1 MKLNRVTALFL
12 GLVLAFS
19 LAACGQGA
27 SSAST
32 ASSSASSAAAEG
44 KTEEQL
50 LADENEILSANDAL
64 WEKVFSSMDKN
75 VTETTLSTNYGDF
88 LLSAVEK
95 AKDQFSDE
103 EYKTLTADAE
113 KIRAIEEQI
122 AALAPADAAASSAA
136 AQGTAFPQFEGS
148 DLEGNPVDNSLFAGN
163 AFTVVNFWFNGCK
176 PCVEE
181 LDDLNALNEKVKA
194 QGGEVVGI
202 NTETLDGSQQGIEAA
217 KKLLAA
223 KGASYRNIYFASGS
237 EAGKFALNIMAFPTT
252 YVFDRDGNVVGQP
265 LLGGIDKE
273 ENLAALQKN
282 IDAAL
287 ARTAPN
293 KLFSPAAYGRLFLFA
308 AGIAM
313 HARAPDGIRWGRS
326 ILLPAKE
333 RISMKNT
340 GTLRIQTFA
349 ARQSAP
355 VEGVTV
361 AVQGDG
367 FTLHRITDA
376 TGSAADIPVE
386 APACTLSLDEDNT
399 TRPYAIVS
407 LTAAKPGYRTV
418 RIEGIQ
424 IFAGQVTLAQPQM
437 LPVTEE
443 DRDIPD
449 APIVIPPHALFAGSG
464 GSGPQ
469 PRENCTPRVLDQVVI
484 PKNITVHLGKPAAS
498 ARNVTVSFRDYIA
511 NVASSEVYPTW
522 PEQALRANIHCQIS
536 LALNRIYTE
545 WYPSKGYTFNITNS
559 TSYDQYYVHG
569 RTVFEVMVR
578 ITDDIFNTYLRKRG
592 TVNPYYSEYCD
603 GKSVTCPGLKQWGTV
618 TLANNGRSALQI
630 LRYYYGSSIEIVRTK
645 NIRSIPQSYP
655 GTPLRQGSR
664 GTAVFTLQRQLNR
677 IAKDYP
683 FLGKLTVDGVFGS
696 RMAATVRAFQKQFN
710 LTADGVVGRQ
720 TWYKI
725 SYIYVSVKDLAE
737 LTSEGETSTGTLSNG
752 TWNGTVLSTGAS
764 GSAVEQV
771 QFWLNTLAQYDSA
784 IPSVKVDGVFG
795 TATAN
800 AVRAFQ
806 RKYGLTVD
814 GIVGQTTWK
823 ELYDEFLSI
832 QSDNGT
838 PNAYPGT
845 PLREGSSGQNVR
857 LVQFWLKIA
866 RTVYTSLE
874 SVTVDGKFGAGTAA
888 AVRRFQRYF
897 GLTADG
903 VVGRTTWQKLYEV
916 YNDIANRL
924 LSSSLRPG
932 EYPGVLR
939 SGSTGTPVRELQFY
953 LYLMSA
959 YESSIPP
966 VSIDGKFGADTE
978 RAVRAY
984 QRFAGLTVDGVVGRT
999 TWNSLYG
1006 RASQLRSSGPVVTLK
1021 RLPYPGTPLTV
1032 GSSGKAVLY
1041 YNLLLLRIA
1050 YYFSSVEAPPLADR
1064 YTDETATATRS
1075 AQQLLGLEQTGI
1087 ADADTWTAVEAL
1099 SLQLAAHAPNPD
1111 RDTPSGT
1118 AYPGRAIAE
1127 GSAGQEVGQVERW
1140 INRRAQLSCGEG
1152 YVADNNRFGASDAAA
1167 VRAVQQ
1173 QAGLQPV
1180 NGIVYRETWHALQ
1193 AQCTDPCGCEKE
1205 E

>member
-1 MKLNRVTALFL
+1 
-12 GLVLAFS
+12 
-19 LAACGQGA
+19 
-27 SSAST
+27 
-32 ASSSASSAAAEG
+32 
-44 KTEEQL
+44 
-50 LADENEILSANDAL
+50 
-64 WEKVFSSMDKN
+64 
-75 VTETTLSTNYGDF
+75 
-88 LLSAVEK
+88 
-95 AKDQFSDE
+95 
-103 EYKTLTADAE
+103 
-113 KIRAIEEQI
+113 
-122 AALAPADAAASSAA
+122 
-136 AQGTAFPQFEGS
+136 
-148 DLEGNPVDNSLFAGN
+148 
-163 AFTVVNFWFNGCK
+163 
-176 PCVEE
+176 
-181 LDDLNALNEKVKA
+181 
-194 QGGEVVGI
+194 
-202 NTETLDGSQQGIEAA
+202 
-217 KKLLAA
+217 
-223 KGASYRNIYFASGS
+223 
-237 EAGKFALNIMAFPTT
+237 
-252 YVFDRDGNVVGQP
+252 
-265 LLGGIDKE
+265 
-273 ENLAALQKN
+273 
-282 IDAAL
+282 
-287 ARTAPN
+287 
-293 KLFSPAAYGRLFLFA
+293 
-308 AGIAM
+308 
-313 HARAPDGIRWGRS
+313 
-326 ILLPAKE
+326 
-333 RISMKNT
+333 MKNT

-367 FTLHRITDA
+367 FTLHCITDA

-399 TRPYAIVS
+399 IRPYAVVS
-407 LTAAKPGYRTV
+407 LTAAKSGYRTV

-424 IFAGQVTLAQPQM
+424 IFAGQITLAQPAM
-437 LPVTEE
+437 IPVTEE
-443 DRDIPD
+443 GKDIPD

-469 PRENCTPRVLDQVVI
+469 LRENCTPRVLDKVII

-569 RTVFEVMVR
+569 RTVFDVMVR
-578 ITDDIFNTYLRKRG
+578 ITDDIFNTYIRKTG

-618 TLANNGRSALQI
+618 TLANQGRTALQI
-630 LRYYYGSSIEIVRTK
+630 LRYYYGSDIEIVRTS
-645 NIRSIPQSYP
+645 NIQSIPQSYP
-655 GTPLRQGSR
+655 GSPLRQGDS

-677 IAKDYP
+677 ITKDYP

-710 LTADGVVGRQ
+710 LTADGMVGRQ

-737 LTSEGETSTGTLSNG
+737 LTSEGEVSSGTLSDG
-752 TWNGTVLSTGAS
+752 TWGGTVLRTGST
-764 GSAVEQV
+764 GSAVEQL
-771 QFWLNTLAQYDSA
+771 QFWLNTLAQYESS
-784 IPSVKVDGVFG
+784 IPSLTVDGVYG
-795 TATAN
+795 TGTAN

-814 GIVGQTTWK
+814 GVVGRATWT
-823 ELYDEFLSI
+823 EVYDQFRSI

-845 PLREGSSGQNVR
+845 ALREGASGQNVR

-866 RTVYTSLE
+866 RTVYPSL
-874 SVTVDGKFGAGTAA
+874 SNVTVDGRFGSATAA

-924 LSSSLRPG
+924 LSPSLRPG

-939 SGSTGTPVRELQFY
+939 NGSSGTAVRELQFY

-959 YESSIPP
+959 YESSIPAIG
-966 VSIDGKFGADTE
+966 IDGQFGASTE
-978 RAVRAY
+978 AAVRAY
-984 QRFAGLTVDGVVGRT
+984 QRFAGLTVDGIVGRT
-999 TWNSLYG
+999 TWNSLYDK
-1006 RASQLRSSGPVVTLK
+1006 ASTLRTSGPVVTLK

-1032 GSSGKAVLY
+1032 GSSGSAVLY
-1041 YNLLLLRIA
+1041 YSLLLQRIA
-1050 YYFSSVEAPPLADR
+1050 YYFTSVVSPPLSDQ
-1064 YTDETATATRS
+1064 YTDETAAATRS
-1075 AQQLLGLEQTGI
+1075 AQELLNLHETGI
-1087 ADADTWTAVEAL
+1087 ADAETWTAVEAL

-1111 RDTPSGT
+1111 RDTPPST

-1140 INRRAQLSCGEG
+1140 LNRRAQLSCDED
-1152 YVADNNRFGASDAAA
+1152 YVADNNRFGAADAAA

-1173 QAGLQPV
+1173 QAGLLV
-1180 NGIVYRETWHALQ
+1180 TGTVDRETWAALQ
-1193 AQCTDPCGCEKE
+1193 AQSCEHCNE
-1205 E
+1205 EE

>member
-1 MKLNRVTALFL
+1 
-12 GLVLAFS
+12 
-19 LAACGQGA
+19 
-27 SSAST
+27 
-32 ASSSASSAAAEG
+32 
-44 KTEEQL
+44 
-50 LADENEILSANDAL
+50 
-64 WEKVFSSMDKN
+64 
-75 VTETTLSTNYGDF
+75 
-88 LLSAVEK
+88 
-95 AKDQFSDE
+95 
-103 EYKTLTADAE
+103 
-113 KIRAIEEQI
+113 
-122 AALAPADAAASSAA
+122 
-136 AQGTAFPQFEGS
+136 
-148 DLEGNPVDNSLFAGN
+148 
-163 AFTVVNFWFNGCK
+163 
-176 PCVEE
+176 
-181 LDDLNALNEKVKA
+181 
-194 QGGEVVGI
+194 
-202 NTETLDGSQQGIEAA
+202 
-217 KKLLAA
+217 
-223 KGASYRNIYFASGS
+223 
-237 EAGKFALNIMAFPTT
+237 
-252 YVFDRDGNVVGQP
+252 
-265 LLGGIDKE
+265 
-273 ENLAALQKN
+273 
-282 IDAAL
+282 
-287 ARTAPN
+287 
-293 KLFSPAAYGRLFLFA
+293 
-308 AGIAM
+308 
-313 HARAPDGIRWGRS
+313 
-326 ILLPAKE
+326 
-333 RISMKNT
+333 MKNT

-355 VEGVTV
+355 MEGVTV

-367 FTLHRITDA
+367 FTLHCITDA
-376 TGSAADIPVE
+376 TGSAADIPIE

-443 DRDIPD
+443 DRDIPN
-449 APIVIPPHALFAGSG
+449 APIIIPPHALFAGSG

-469 PRENCTPRVLDQVVI
+469 PRENCTPRVLDKVII

-630 LRYYYGSSIEIVRTK
+630 LRYYYGSSIEIVRTN
-645 NIRSIPQSYP
+645 NIQSIPQSYP
-655 GTPLRQGSR
+655 GSPLRQGDS

-677 IAKDYP
+677 ITKDYP
-683 FLGKLTVDGVFGS
+683 FLGKLTVDGVFGAK
-696 RMAATVRAFQKQFN
+696 MTATVKAFQKQFN
-710 LTADGVVGRQ
+710 LTADGMVGRQ

-737 LTSEGETSTGTLSNG
+737 LTSEGEVSSGTLSDG
-752 TWNGTVLSTGAS
+752 TWGGTVLRTGST
-764 GSAVEQV
+764 GSAVEQL
-771 QFWLNTLAQYDSA
+771 QFWLNTLAQYESS
-784 IPSVKVDGVFG
+784 IPSLTVDGVYG
-795 TATAN
+795 TGTAN

-814 GIVGQTTWK
+814 GVVGRATWT
-823 ELYDEFLSI
+823 EVYDQFRSI

-845 PLREGSSGQNVR
+845 ALREGASGQNVR

-866 RTVYTSLE
+866 RTVYPSL
-874 SVTVDGKFGAGTAA
+874 SNVTVDGRFGSATAA
-888 AVRRFQRYF
+888 AVRRFQTYF
-897 GLTADG
+897 GLTSDG
-903 VVGRTTWQKLYEV
+903 VVGRTTWNKLYEV
-916 YNDIANRL
+916 YNDIANKL

-939 SGSTGTPVRELQFY
+939 NGSSGTAVRELQFY

-959 YESSIPP
+959 YESSIPAIA
-966 VSIDGKFGADTE
+966 IDGQFGASTE
-978 RAVRAY
+978 AAVRAY
-984 QRFAGLTVDGVVGRT
+984 QRFAGLTVDGIVGRT
-999 TWNSLYG
+999 TWNSLYDKASTL
-1006 RASQLRSSGPVVTLK
+1006 RASGPVVTLK

-1032 GSSGKAVLY
+1032 GSSGSAVLY
-1041 YNLLLLRIA
+1041 YSLLLQRIA
-1050 YYFSSVEAPPLADR
+1050 YYFTSVVSPPLSDQ
-1064 YTDETATATRS
+1064 YTDETAAATRS
-1075 AQQLLGLEQTGI
+1075 AQELLNLHETGI
-1087 ADADTWTAVEAL
+1087 ADAETWTAVEAL

-1111 RDTPSGT
+1111 RDTPPST

-1140 INRRAQLSCGEG
+1140 LNRRAQLSCDED
-1152 YVADNNRFGASDAAA
+1152 YVADNNRFGAADAAA

-1173 QAGLQPV
+1173 QAGLLV
-1180 NGIVYRETWHALQ
+1180 TGTVDRETWAALQ
-1193 AQCTDPCGCEKE
+1193 AQSCEHCNE
-1205 E
+1205 EE

>member
-1 MKLNRVTALFL
+1 
-12 GLVLAFS
+12 
-19 LAACGQGA
+19 
-27 SSAST
+27 
-32 ASSSASSAAAEG
+32 
-44 KTEEQL
+44 
-50 LADENEILSANDAL
+50 
-64 WEKVFSSMDKN
+64 
-75 VTETTLSTNYGDF
+75 
-88 LLSAVEK
+88 
-95 AKDQFSDE
+95 
-103 EYKTLTADAE
+103 
-113 KIRAIEEQI
+113 
-122 AALAPADAAASSAA
+122 
-136 AQGTAFPQFEGS
+136 
-148 DLEGNPVDNSLFAGN
+148 
-163 AFTVVNFWFNGCK
+163 
-176 PCVEE
+176 
-181 LDDLNALNEKVKA
+181 
-194 QGGEVVGI
+194 
-202 NTETLDGSQQGIEAA
+202 
-217 KKLLAA
+217 
-223 KGASYRNIYFASGS
+223 
-237 EAGKFALNIMAFPTT
+237 
-252 YVFDRDGNVVGQP
+252 
-265 LLGGIDKE
+265 
-273 ENLAALQKN
+273 
-282 IDAAL
+282 
-287 ARTAPN
+287 
-293 KLFSPAAYGRLFLFA
+293 
-308 AGIAM
+308 
-313 HARAPDGIRWGRS
+313 
-326 ILLPAKE
+326 
-333 RISMKNT
+333 MKNT
-340 GTLRIQTFA
+340 GILRIQAFG
-349 ARQSAP
+349 ARQSSP
-355 VEGVTV
+355 IEGVLVTV
-361 AVQGDG
+361 SGNG
-367 FTLHRITDA
+367 FTAQRITDE
-376 TGSAADIPVE
+376 TGTAADLSIE
-386 APACTLSLDEDNT
+386 APSCALSLQEDNT
-399 TRPYAIVS
+399 IRPYAVVD
-407 LTAAKPGYRTV
+407 LTAAKAGFRTV
-418 RIEGIQ
+418 RIQGVQ
-424 IFAGQVTLAQPQM
+424 IFAGQVTLAQPEM
-437 LPVTEE
+437 IPETEE
-443 DRDIPD
+443 DRDVVNP
-449 APIVIPPHALFAGSG
+449 PIVIPEHSLFTGDG
-464 GSGPQ
+464 GSGPD
-469 PRENCTPRVLDQVVI
+469 PMENCVPRVLSRVII

-569 RTVFEVMVR
+569 RTVFDVMVR
-578 ITDDIFNTYLRKRG
+578 ITDDIFNTYLRKTG

-630 LRYYYGSSIEIVRTK
+630 LRYYYGSDIEIVRTS
-645 NIRSIPQSYP
+645 NIQSIPQSYL
-655 GTPLRQGSR
+655 GSPLRQGDS

-677 IAKDYP
+677 ITKDYP

-737 LTSEGETSTGTLSNG
+737 LTSEGETSNGTLSDG
-752 TWNGTVLSTGAS
+752 TWGGTVLRTGST
-764 GSAVEQV
+764 GSAVEQL
-771 QFWLNTLAQYDSA
+771 QFWLNTLAQYNSA
-784 IPSVKVDGVFG
+784 IPSVTVDGVFG
-795 TATAN
+795 SGTAA

-814 GIVGQTTWK
+814 GVVGRTTWT
-823 ELYDEFLSI
+823 EVYDQFRSI

-845 PLREGSSGQNVR
+845 ALREGSSGQNVR

-866 RTVYTSLE
+866 RTVYTSLAN
-874 SVTVDGKFGAGTAA
+874 VTVDGKFGAGTAA
-888 AVRRFQRYF
+888 AVQRFQRYF

-924 LSSSLRPG
+924 LSPSA
-932 EYPGVLR
+932 
-939 SGSTGTPVRELQFY
+939 VRELQFY

-1006 RASQLRSSGPVVTLK
+1006 RASQLRSSGPVITLK

-1032 GSSGKAVLY
+1032 GSSGSAVLY
-1041 YNLLLLRIA
+1041 YTLLLQRIA
-1050 YYFSSVEAPPLADR
+1050 YYFSSVEAPPLSDQ
-1064 YTDETATATRS
+1064 YTDETAAATRS

-1111 RDTPSGT
+1111 RDTPPST

-1140 INRRAQLSCGEG
+1140 LNRRAQLSCDED
-1152 YVADNNRFGASDAAA
+1152 YVADNNRFGAADAAA

-1173 QAGLQPV
+1173 QAGLLV
-1180 NGIVYRETWHALQ
+1180 TGIVNRDTWAALQ
-1193 AQCTDPCGCEKE
+1193 AQSCNCDKE

>member
-1 MKLNRVTALFL
+1 M
-12 GLVLAFS
+12 
-19 LAACGQGA
+19 
-27 SSAST
+27 
-32 ASSSASSAAAEG
+32 
-44 KTEEQL
+44 
-50 LADENEILSANDAL
+50 
-64 WEKVFSSMDKN
+64 M
-75 VTETTLSTNYGDF
+75 
-88 LLSAVEK
+88 
-95 AKDQFSDE
+95 
-103 EYKTLTADAE
+103 
-113 KIRAIEEQI
+113 
-122 AALAPADAAASSAA
+122 
-136 AQGTAFPQFEGS
+136 
-148 DLEGNPVDNSLFAGN
+148 
-163 AFTVVNFWFNGCK
+163 NG
-176 PCVEE
+176 
-181 LDDLNALNEKVKA
+181 
-194 QGGEVVGI
+194 I
-202 NTETLDGSQQGIEAA
+202 
-217 KKLLAA
+217 
-223 KGASYRNIYFASGS
+223 
-237 EAGKFALNIMAFPTT
+237 
-252 YVFDRDGNVVGQP
+252 
-265 LLGGIDKE
+265 
-273 ENLAALQKN
+273 
-282 IDAAL
+282 
-287 ARTAPN
+287 
-293 KLFSPAAYGRLFLFA
+293 
-308 AGIAM
+308 
-313 HARAPDGIRWGRS
+313 
-326 ILLPAKE
+326 
-333 RISMKNT
+333 
-340 GTLRIQTFA
+340 LRIQTYRP
-349 ARQSAP
+349 RQSAP

-361 AVQGDG
+361 VITGSG
-367 FTLHRITDA
+367 FTAHRITDA
-376 TGSAADIPVE
+376 EGNAEDVAIC
-386 APACTLSLDEDNT
+386 APACALSLDENNT
-399 TRPYAIVS
+399 TTLPYAVCS
-407 LTAAKPGYRTV
+407 LTARKPGYRTV
-418 RIEGIQ
+418 RIQGIQ
-424 IFAGQVTLAQPQM
+424 IFAGQVTLARPEM
-437 LPVTEE
+437 IPDTEE
-443 DRDIPD
+443 GKDIVDP
-449 APIVIPPHALFAGSG
+449 PVIIPTHALFAGNG
-464 GSGPQ
+464 GSGPA
-469 PRENCTPRVLDQVVI
+469 PTNPCTGSRVLDRVI
-484 PKNITVHLGKPAAS
+484 VPKNITVHLGRPAAS

-522 PEQALRANIHCQIS
+522 PIEALKANIHCQIS

-569 RTVFEVMVR
+569 RTVFDVMVR

-630 LRYYYGSSIEIVRTK
+630 LRYYYGSDIEIVRTS
-645 NIRSIPQSYP
+645 NIQSIPQSYP
-655 GTPLRQGSR
+655 GSPLRQGDS
-664 GTAVFTLQRQLNR
+664 GTTVFTLQRQLNR
-677 IAKDYP
+677 ITKDYP

-737 LTSEGETSTGTLSNG
+737 LTSEGETSNGTLSDG
-752 TWNGTVLSTGAS
+752 TWGGTVLRTGST
-764 GSAVEQV
+764 GSAVEQL
-771 QFWLNTLAQYDSA
+771 QFWLNTLAQYNSA
-784 IPSVKVDGVFG
+784 IPSVTVDGVFG
-795 TATAN
+795 SGTAA

-814 GIVGQTTWK
+814 GVVGRTTWT
-823 ELYDEFLSI
+823 EVYDQFRSI

-845 PLREGSSGQNVR
+845 ALREGSSGQNVR

-866 RTVYTSLE
+866 RTVYTSLAN
-874 SVTVDGKFGAGTAA
+874 VTVDGKFGAGTAA
-888 AVRRFQRYF
+888 AVH
-897 GLTADG
+897 
-903 VVGRTTWQKLYEV
+903 
-916 YNDIANRL
+916 DIANRL
-924 LSSSLRPG
+924 LSPSLRPG

-939 SGSTGTPVRELQFY
+939 TGSSGTAVRELQFY

-1032 GSSGKAVLY
+1032 GSSGSAVLY
-1041 YNLLLLRIA
+1041 YTLLLQRIA
-1050 YYFSSVEAPPLADR
+1050 YYFSSVEAPPLSDQ
-1064 YTDETATATRS
+1064 YTDETAAATRS

-1111 RDTPSGT
+1111 RDTPPST

-1140 INRRAQLSCGEG
+1140 LNRRAQLSCDED
-1152 YVADNNRFGASDAAA
+1152 YVADNNRFGAADAAA

-1173 QAGLQPV
+1173 QAGLLV
-1180 NGIVYRETWHALQ
+1180 TGIVNRDTWAALQ
-1193 AQCTDPCGCEKE
+1193 AQSCNCDKE

>member
-1 MKLNRVTALFL
+1 
-12 GLVLAFS
+12 
-19 LAACGQGA
+19 
-27 SSAST
+27 
-32 ASSSASSAAAEG
+32 
-44 KTEEQL
+44 
-50 LADENEILSANDAL
+50 
-64 WEKVFSSMDKN
+64 
-75 VTETTLSTNYGDF
+75 
-88 LLSAVEK
+88 
-95 AKDQFSDE
+95 
-103 EYKTLTADAE
+103 
-113 KIRAIEEQI
+113 
-122 AALAPADAAASSAA
+122 
-136 AQGTAFPQFEGS
+136 
-148 DLEGNPVDNSLFAGN
+148 
-163 AFTVVNFWFNGCK
+163 
-176 PCVEE
+176 
-181 LDDLNALNEKVKA
+181 
-194 QGGEVVGI
+194 
-202 NTETLDGSQQGIEAA
+202 
-217 KKLLAA
+217 
-223 KGASYRNIYFASGS
+223 
-237 EAGKFALNIMAFPTT
+237 
-252 YVFDRDGNVVGQP
+252 
-265 LLGGIDKE
+265 
-273 ENLAALQKN
+273 
-282 IDAAL
+282 
-287 ARTAPN
+287 
-293 KLFSPAAYGRLFLFA
+293 
-308 AGIAM
+308 
-313 HARAPDGIRWGRS
+313 
-326 ILLPAKE
+326 
-333 RISMKNT
+333 MKNT

-367 FTLHRITDA
+367 FTLHCITDA
-376 TGSAADIPVE
+376 TGSAADIPIE

-399 TRPYAIVS
+399 IRPYAVVS
-407 LTAAKPGYRTV
+407 LTAAKSGYRTV

-437 LPVTEE
+437 LPDTEE
-443 DRDIPD
+443 GKDIPN
-449 APIVIPPHALFAGSG
+449 APIIIPPHALFAGNG
-464 GSGPQ
+464 GSGAQ
-469 PRENCTPRVLDQVVI
+469 PVENCVPRVLDKVII

-569 RTVFEVMVR
+569 RTVFDVMVR

-618 TLANNGRSALQI
+618 TLANQGRTALQI
-630 LRYYYGSSIEIVRTK
+630 LRYYYGNDIEIVRTN
-645 NIRSIPQSYP
+645 NIQSIPQSYP
-655 GTPLRQGSR
+655 GSPLRQGDS

-677 IAKDYP
+677 ITKDYP

-737 LTSEGETSTGTLSNG
+737 LTSEGEVSSGTLSDG
-752 TWNGTVLSTGAS
+752 TWGGTVLRTGST
-764 GSAVEQV
+764 GSAVEQL
-771 QFWLNTLAQYDSA
+771 QFWLNTLAQYESS
-784 IPSVKVDGVFG
+784 IPSLTVDGVYG
-795 TATAN
+795 TGTAN

-814 GIVGQTTWK
+814 GVVGRATWT
-823 ELYDEFLSI
+823 EVYDQFRSI

-845 PLREGSSGQNVR
+845 ALREGSSGQNVR

-866 RTVYTSLE
+866 RTVYPSL
-874 SVTVDGKFGAGTAA
+874 SNVTVDGRFGSATAA
-888 AVRRFQRYF
+888 AVRRFQTYF
-897 GLTADG
+897 GLTSDG
-903 VVGRTTWQKLYEV
+903 VVGRTTWNKLYEV
-916 YNDIANRL
+916 YNDIANKL

-939 SGSTGTPVRELQFY
+939 SGSSGTAVRELQFY

-959 YESSIPP
+959 YESSIPAIA
-966 VSIDGKFGADTE
+966 IDGQFGASTE
-978 RAVRAY
+978 AAVRAY
-984 QRFAGLTVDGVVGRT
+984 QRFAGLTVDGIVGRT
-999 TWNSLYG
+999 TWNSLYDKASTL
-1006 RASQLRSSGPVVTLK
+1006 RASGPVVTLK

-1032 GSSGKAVLY
+1032 GSSGSAVLY
-1041 YNLLLLRIA
+1041 YSLLLQRIA
-1050 YYFSSVEAPPLADR
+1050 YYFDSVENPPLSDQ
-1064 YTDETATATRS
+1064 YTDETAAATRS

-1111 RDTPSGT
+1111 RDIPPST

-1140 INRRAQLSCGEG
+1140 LNRRAQLSCGED
-1152 YVADNNRFGASDAAA
+1152 YVADNNRFGAADAAA

-1173 QAGLQPV
+1173 QAGLLV
-1180 NGIVYRETWHALQ
+1180 TGIVNRETWAALQ
-1193 AQCTDPCGCEKE
+1193 AQSCNCDKE

>member
-1 MKLNRVTALFL
+1 
-12 GLVLAFS
+12 
-19 LAACGQGA
+19 
-27 SSAST
+27 
-32 ASSSASSAAAEG
+32 
-44 KTEEQL
+44 
-50 LADENEILSANDAL
+50 
-64 WEKVFSSMDKN
+64 
-75 VTETTLSTNYGDF
+75 
-88 LLSAVEK
+88 
-95 AKDQFSDE
+95 
-103 EYKTLTADAE
+103 
-113 KIRAIEEQI
+113 
-122 AALAPADAAASSAA
+122 
-136 AQGTAFPQFEGS
+136 
-148 DLEGNPVDNSLFAGN
+148 
-163 AFTVVNFWFNGCK
+163 
-176 PCVEE
+176 
-181 LDDLNALNEKVKA
+181 
-194 QGGEVVGI
+194 
-202 NTETLDGSQQGIEAA
+202 
-217 KKLLAA
+217 
-223 KGASYRNIYFASGS
+223 
-237 EAGKFALNIMAFPTT
+237 
-252 YVFDRDGNVVGQP
+252 
-265 LLGGIDKE
+265 
-273 ENLAALQKN
+273 
-282 IDAAL
+282 
-287 ARTAPN
+287 
-293 KLFSPAAYGRLFLFA
+293 
-308 AGIAM
+308 
-313 HARAPDGIRWGRS
+313 
-326 ILLPAKE
+326 
-333 RISMKNT
+333 MKNT

-367 FTLHRITDA
+367 FTLHCITDA

-386 APACTLSLDEDNT
+386 APACALSLDEDNT
-399 TRPYAIVS
+399 IRPYAVVS
-407 LTAAKPGYRTV
+407 LTAAKSGYRTV

-424 IFAGQVTLAQPQM
+424 IFAGQITLAQPAM
-437 LPVTEE
+437 IPVTEE
-443 DRDIPD
+443 GKDIPD
-449 APIVIPPHALFAGSG
+449 APIVIPPHPLFAGSG
-464 GSGPQ
+464 GSGAQ
-469 PRENCTPRVLDQVVI
+469 PVENCVPRVLDKVII

-569 RTVFEVMVR
+569 RTVFDVMVK

-630 LRYYYGSSIEIVRTK
+630 LRYYYGSDIEIVRTS
-645 NIRSIPQSYP
+645 NIQSIPQSYP
-655 GTPLRQGSR
+655 GSPIRQGDS
-664 GTAVFTLQRQLNR
+664 GTAVFTLLRQLNR
-677 IAKDYP
+677 ITKDYP

-737 LTSEGETSTGTLSNG
+737 LTSEGEVSSGTLSDG
-752 TWNGTVLSTGAS
+752 TWGGTVLRTGSTGS
-764 GSAVEQV
+764 SVEQL
-771 QFWLNTLAQYDSA
+771 QFWLNTLAQYESS
-784 IPSVKVDGVFG
+784 IPSLTVDGVYG
-795 TATAN
+795 TGTAN

-814 GIVGQTTWK
+814 GVVGRATWT
-823 ELYDEFLSI
+823 EVYDQFRSI

-845 PLREGSSGQNVR
+845 ALREGASGQNVR

-866 RTVYTSLE
+866 RTVYPSL
-874 SVTVDGKFGAGTAA
+874 SNVTVDGKFGSATTA
-888 AVRRFQRYF
+888 AVRRFQTYF
-897 GLTADG
+897 GLTSDG
-903 VVGRTTWQKLYEV
+903 VVGRTTWNKLYEV
-916 YNDIANRL
+916 YNDIANKL

-939 SGSTGTPVRELQFY
+939 NGSSGTAVRELQFY

-959 YESSIPP
+959 YESSIPAIA
-966 VSIDGKFGADTE
+966 IDGQFGASTE
-978 RAVRAY
+978 AAVRAY
-984 QRFAGLTVDGVVGRT
+984 QRFAGLTVDGIVGRT
-999 TWNSLYG
+999 TWNSLYDKASTL
-1006 RASQLRSSGPVVTLK
+1006 RASGPVVTLK

-1032 GSSGKAVLY
+1032 GSSGSAVLY
-1041 YNLLLLRIA
+1041 YSLLLQRIA
-1050 YYFSSVEAPPLADR
+1050 YYFTSVVSPPLSDQ
-1064 YTDETATATRS
+1064 YTDETAAATRS
-1075 AQQLLGLEQTGI
+1075 AQELLSLPETGI
-1087 ADADTWTAVEAL
+1087 ADAETWTAVEAL

-1111 RDTPSGT
+1111 GDTLPGT

-1140 INRRAQLSCGEG
+1140 LNRRAQLSCGED
-1152 YVADNNRFGASDAAA
+1152 YVADNNRFGAADAAA

-1173 QAGLQPV
+1173 QAGLLV
-1180 NGIVYRETWHALQ
+1180 TGIVNRETWAALQ
-1193 AQCTDPCGCEKE
+1193 AQSCNCDKE